1 MGYKLIITPDA
12 DLQIDE
18 AVSYYKNKASEKVAL
33 NFLEEYKNTCET
45 ILDVLYFQ
53 FYFLEFRAVPMKIF
67 PFLVF
72 YTLNE
77 EQKLIIIKAV
87 FHTSQNP
94 DKYPGQ

>member
-1 MGYKLIITPDA
+1 MDYKLIITPDA
-12 DLQIDE
+12 QLQLDE
-18 AVSYYKNKASEKVAL
+18 ALTYYKNKASKKVAR
-33 NFLEEYKNTCET
+33 NFLEEYRNTCET
-45 ILDVLYFQ
+45 ILEVLYFQ
-53 FYFLEFRAVPMKIF
+53 FYFLEFRAVPMKKF

-77 EQKLIIIKAV
+77 DKKLVIIKAV